1 MPNKYVFFYVIEYTN
16 IYKGFVPKQ
25 YMMAYIRSKKI
36 KGKTYYYI
44 VEGKLNK
51 DGKVKQK
58 VLMYLGNVENI
69 FRVFKKYKEKSD

>member
-1 MPNKYVFFYVIEYTN
+1 
-16 IYKGFVPKQ
+16 
-25 YMMAYIRSKKI
+25 MMAYIRSKKI

>member
-1 MPNKYVFFYVIEYTN
+1 MYYRN
-16 IYKGFVPKQ
+16 IYKTIVPKEI
-25 YMMAYIRSKKI
+25 MMAYIRNKKI

-58 VLMYLGNVENI
+58 VLMYLGNIENI
-69 FRVFKKYKEKSD
+69 MKVFKEYKEKNN